1 MKKKVTKELWYGSEI
16 DKDGNPVYPP
26 LAPSEARHLEGLNQG
41 EVYIHNRAE
50 DPKIIIVTDKGNVK
64 EIGGDGEALE
74 KKYIRK
80 DQPDGTDFLLS
91 ANGGLVVRGGELIEE
106 TEDSLIEEL
115 EYGNTK

>member
-26 LAPSEARHLEGLNQG
+26 LAPSEERHLEGLNQG
-41 EVYIHNRAE
+41 EVYIHNRDE

-80 DQPDGTDFLLS
+80 DQPDSTDFLLS

>member
-26 LAPSEARHLEGLNQG
+26 LAPSEARHL
-41 EVYIHNRAE
+41 
-50 DPKIIIVTDKGNVK
+50 IIIVTDKGNVK

-106 TEDSLIEEL
+106 VEDSLIEEL
-115 EYGNTK
+115 E